1 MGQFQQTCV
10 PPSLPEAKPSQ
21 DGRELPGPC
30 GPARRL
36 RRRPRERERELDE
49 VSANDV
55 YNINLDFN
63 FIFFTSVVISKFA
76 VIGACPKFKL
86 NTR

>member
-49 VSANDV
+49 VSARV
-55 YNINLDFN
+55 SRPTMST
-63 FIFFTSVVISKFA
+63 TSISTST
-76 VIGACPKFKL
+76 L
-86 NTR
+86 